1 MYLSESLQ
9 QKWAGVLD
17 HPDMAPIKDP
27 YRKAVTAV
35 VLENQAVEMQKS
47 AGMLYEAGSPTNFA
61 GTGGFGGSSAAGGPT
76 AGFDPI
82 LISLV
87 RRSLPNLIAYDVCG
101 VQPMTGPTGLIFAMR
116 TRYAG
121 QSGTEAFFN
130 EANTGFAGANGQG
143 AQVSL
148 TVPVDSA
155 ANNTFAGNAAAIA
168 AMTTGSAEALGDGAA
183 GNTFQEM
190 AFSIEKVTVTAKTRA
205 LKAEYSMELAQDLKA
220 VHGLDAETELANIL
234 STEILAEINREVIRT
249 IYGVAKLGAQA
260 GTTTRGTFDLDTDSN
275 GRWMVEKIKGL
286 AFQIE
291 REANT
296 IAKTT
301 RRGKGNIIIVSSDV
315 ASAFAMAGILDYNS
329 ALNSQVNL
337 TVDDTGNTFA
347 GTMFGRI
354 KVYIDPY
361 AQTSSTNEFAVVG
374 YKGTNAYDAGIF
386 YCPYVPLQ
394 MVRAVDTGT
403 FQPKIGFKTR
413 YGLVAN
419 PFAEGTTQGLG
430 ALNVQ
435 ANNYYRS
442 FRIANIM

>member
-1 MYLSESLQ
+1 MYLSEPLQ
-9 QKWAGVLD
+9 QKWNGVLD
-17 HPDMAPIKDP
+17 HPDLPTISDP

-47 AGMLYEAGSPTNFA
+47 GMITETINNT
-61 GTGGFGGSSAAGGPT
+61 TGAAIQN
-76 AGFDPI
+76 FDPI

-116 TRYAG
+116 SRYST
-121 QSGTEAFFN
+121 QTGTEAFYN
-130 EANTGFAGANGQG
+130 EANTFFSGSNSAIT
-143 AQVSL
+143 AQQLAQLTSL
-148 TVPVDSA
+148 TLA
-155 ANNTFAGNAAAIA
+155 ANTTETFTSNAFAVS
-168 AMTTGSAEALGDGAA
+168 AMTTNQGENLGDGAA

-190 AFSIEKVTVTAKTRA
+190 AFSIEKVTVTARTRA

-249 IYGVAKLGAQA
+249 IYGVAKLGAQV
-260 GTTTRGTFDLDTDSN
+260 GTTTRGIFDLDTDSN

-296 IAKTT
+296 IAKQT
-301 RRGKGNIIIVSSDV
+301 RRGKGNIMLCSSDV
-315 ASAFAMAGILDYNS
+315 ASALAMAGILDYQS
-329 ALNSQVNL
+329 ALQGQVNL

-347 GTMFGRI
+347 GTLFGRI

-361 AQTSSTNEFAVVG
+361 FPAGSTNEFAVVG
-374 YKGTNAYDAGIF
+374 YKGSNAYDAGLF

-413 YGLVAN
+413 YGLVSN
-419 PFAEGTTQGLG
+419 PFADGTAATTQG
-430 ALNVQ
+430 ALTAQSNV
-435 ANNYYRS
+435 YYRG
-442 FRIANIM
+442 FVVKNLM